1 MTDLRRLASVA
12 YLAAGVLLLVRVGL
26 VLARADGGLSG
37 IVSLVAVLLL
47 AGGSGLLGWSLA
59 ERYDPLWRAG
69 AAAVAVMAGSTVVL
83 VVIALVGELVAGGA
97 ILLAELGTLAVAVV
111 AIVVGGLGVGR
122 SQRW

>member
-1 MTDLRRLASVA
+1 MRDLRRLASVA

-26 VLARADGGLSG
+26 VLAGADGGLSG
-37 IVSLVAVLLL
+37 TVSLVAVLLV
-47 AGGSGLLGWSLA
+47 AGGSGLLGWALS

-69 AAAVAVMAGSTVVL
+69 AAAVAVILGSTVVL
-83 VVIALVGELVAGGA
+83 VLVALVGELVAGGS

-122 SQRW
+122 SPRW